1 MNPKDANSWRD
12 EFAEFV
18 AAGPQASAAPAL
30 AARVRRRLFPNP
42 IFVFG
47 KVLALHA
54 VFGFFSLAVCH
65 QFGLNPFGTER
76 SLADWF
82 MNVGGENFCMLACG
96 VVFMGLTFTSA
107 AVFLSLEE
115 FEAVRRNE
123 WLQTALMGLSSLA
136 AFYFFGA
143 AQTVTLIAVVWAAG
157 ALFGGLASIELT
169 YRWQRARA

>member
-1 MNPKDANSWRD
+1 VKSNSEKSWRD
-12 EFAEFV
+12 DFAEFV
-18 AAGPQASAAPAL
+18 AAGSEPQASAAL

-42 IFVFG
+42 VTVFA

-65 QFGLNPFGTER
+65 QFGLNPFGTDR

-82 MNVGGENFCMLACG
+82 MNVGGENFCMIACG
-96 VVFMGLTFTSA
+96 VVFIGLTYIVA
-107 AVFLSLEE
+107 ALFLSLEE
-115 FEAVRRNE
+115 FEAVRRHE
-123 WLQTALMGLSSLA
+123 WLQTALIGLGSLA

-143 AQTVTLIAVVWAAG
+143 KLVTAVALLWAAG
-157 ALFGGLASIELT
+157 ALIGGLASIELT